1 MSSERQKQQRIPPL
15 RLSGLE
21 PLTVDETTGFVNI
34 GERTNVTGSA
44 RFRKLIENDD
54 YETALEV
61 ARQQVENGAQVIDVN
76 MDHGLLDGV
85 EAMRKFLELIASEP
99 DISRVPVMIDSSRWE
114 IIETGLQCVQGRA
127 VVNSISLKEG
137 EEDFLDKARRIKRYG
152 AAVVVMA
159 FDEQGQAETREHKVE
174 ISRRAVKLLTEK
186 AGYKPEDIVIDPNIF
201 ALATGI
207 DEHNDYGV
215 AFIEAVRDIKEQLP
229 GVRTSGGLSNVS
241 FSFRGNEPVREA
253 MHSVFLYHAIK
264 AGLDMAIVNAG
275 QLAVYDDLDP
285 TLRELCE
292 DVILNRRP
300 DATDRLLEEA
310 EKWRGQGG
318 IQREQDTA
326 WRDAPVEKRL
336 EHALVHG
343 IIDYVDED
351 TEEARQRHD
360 HPLEVIE
367 GPLMDGMGVVGDL
380 FGDGKM
386 FLPQVVKSARV
397 MKKAVAYLLPYIEAE
412 KKEGEDQT
420 KGKVVMATVK
430 GDVHDIGKNIV
441 GVILQCN
448 NYEVIDLGVMVPPD
462 KILDTAEKENA
473 DIIGL
478 SGLIT
483 PSLDEMVRVAQD
495 MQRREF
501 KLPLLIGG
509 ATTSPTHTALKIDP
523 EYEQPVVHVKDASRA
538 VGVVSKLLSDTRH
551 DDYIEE
557 IRQEHDRLRER
568 RKNRKTG
575 RTYLDLESARAN
587 RFQWDPKANPPDTP
601 KETGLLPVET
611 PMVATLREY
620 IDWTPFLHTWQ
631 IKGSYPKVLDDPDK
645 GEAARNLLDDAA
657 NMLDRIQEE
666 EWFNPKGICG
676 IFPAVAEGDDVVVLD
691 ENGAERF
698 RYHFLRQQFERP
710 TGKPNYALSDFIAPR
725 ESGVT
730 DWIGGFAVTAGEK
743 SLERSKAFQ
752 DDGDDYN
759 AIMVEALADRLAE
772 AFAEYLHQRVRR
784 EYWGYAADESLDNL
798 ALIKEKYRGVRP
810 APGYPACPEH
820 TEKATLWDMLQ
831 VEEQTG
837 MKLTENFAMYPGASV
852 SGFYFAHP
860 DSTYFG
866 VGAIQRDQLED
877 YCRRKGWDLK
887 QGERW
892 LGAHLGFDP
901 AEKASSDPELKK
913 TGS

>member
-1 MSSERQKQQRIPPL
+1 MSKESREQIPPL

-21 PLTVDETTGFVNI
+21 PLTVDDTTGFVNI

-61 ARQQVENGAQVIDVN
+61 AREQVENGAQVIDVN

-85 EAMRKFLELIASEP
+85 EAMQKFLELIASEP

-127 VVNSISLKEG
+127 IVNSISLKEG
-137 EEDFLDKARRIKRYG
+137 EEDFLDKARKIKQYG

-159 FDEQGQAETREHKVE
+159 FDEDGQAETREHKVQ
-174 ISRRAVKLLTEK
+174 ISERAVKLLVEE
-186 AGYKPEDIVIDPNIF
+186 AGYQPEDIVIDANIF

-207 DEHNDYGV
+207 EEHNNYGV
-215 AFIEAVRDIKEQLP
+215 AFIDAVRDIKERLP

-275 QLAVYDDLDP
+275 QLAVYDDLNSD
-285 TLRELCE
+285 LRELCE
-292 DVILNRRP
+292 DVILNRRE

-326 WRDAPVEKRL
+326 WRETDVNKRL

-343 IIDYVDED
+343 IVDYVEED
-351 TEEARQRHD
+351 TEEARQHHD
-360 HPLEVIE
+360 HPLHVIE

-397 MKKAVAYLLPYIEAE
+397 MKKAVAYLLPYIEE
-412 KKEGEDQT
+412 RKVEGEDDT

-462 KILDTAEKENA
+462 KILETAREENA
-473 DIIGL
+473 DMIGL

-495 MQRREF
+495 MQRKEF
-501 KLPLLIGG
+501 NIPLLIGG
-509 ATTSPTHTALKIDP
+509 ATTSPTHTALKIEP
-523 EYEQPVVHVKDASRA
+523 EYDAPVVHVKDASRA
-538 VGVVSKLLSDTRH
+538 VGVVSKLLSDTQKEGYAQQIR
-551 DDYIEE
+551 EE
-557 IRQEHDRLRER
+557 NERLRER

-575 RTYLDLESARAN
+575 RTFLTLDNART
-587 RFQWDPKANPPDTP
+587 RGFEWDPKENPPDEP
-601 KETGLLPVET
+601 RKTGVFPLEEPS
-611 PMVATLREY
+611 VATLREY

-631 IKGSYPKVLDDPDK
+631 IKGSYPKILDDEEK
-645 GEAARNLLDDAA
+645 GEVARGLLDDAA
-657 NMLDRIQEE
+657 EMLDRIESE
-666 EWFNPKGICG
+666 GWFRPKGICG
-676 IFPAVAEGDDVVVLD
+676 IFPAAREGDDVVVLD
-691 ENGAERF
+691 ENGKEQY
-698 RYHFLRQQFERP
+698 RYYFLRQQFERP
-710 TGKPNYALSDFIAPR
+710 EGKPNYSLADFVAPR
-725 ESGVT
+725 ESGVP
-730 DWIGGFAVTAGEK
+730 DWIGAFAVTTGEE
-743 SLERSKAFQ
+743 SLKHSKAYQ
-752 DDGDDYN
+752 EKEDDYN

-772 AFAEYLHQRVRR
+772 AFAEYLHQKVRK
-784 EYWGYAADESLDNL
+784 EYWGYAADEKL
-798 ALIKEKYRGVRP
+798 ANEDLIREQYRGIRP

-820 TEKATLWDMLQ
+820 TEKGTIWQMLG

-837 MKLTENFAMYPGASV
+837 MKLSENYAMYPGASV
-852 SGFYFAHP
+852 SGVYFAHP

-866 VGAIQRDQLED
+866 IGAIQRDQLED
-877 YCRRKGWDLK
+877 YCQRKDWSLK
-887 QGERW
+887 EGERW
-892 LGAHLGFDP
+892 LGAHLGYDP
-901 AEKASSDPELKK
+901 AEKRSRDPDLKK